1 MGNGAEHWTRQAVH
15 RRRFLQLA
23 ALFSTSAGLSA
34 IASSCDLGSG
44 GPRQWSR
51 PGDRVRLGYLPIT
64 DASALLAAYHKGF
77 LAAEG
82 LEVDPP
88 VQYPSWAAIAA
99 GLQAG
104 EVNVVHLL
112 MPAALWLR
120 YGEQFPGKV
129 IAWNHTNGS
138 ALTVA
143 PSINRLED
151 LAGRTVAIPFWYSL
165 HNLILQMLLRDRG
178 LRPIP
183 ANPDP
188 AAGVPADAV
197 ALRLMPP
204 PEMFA
209 ALANGAIAGYI
220 VAEPYNAAAESFRVG
235 KVLRLLG
242 DVWRDHGCCVVVVP
256 ETRAIAHRDWT
267 QALVNGLVKAQQW
280 CRSNRLELAHLLSS
294 DGGQYMPYAQ
304 GVLERVLAQYD
315 TVSYR
320 QQGTLVHPEWRSRRI
335 DFQPYPF
342 PSYTEALVAQL
353 QQTLLGDRDR
363 PNGQPPFMDRL
374 RPRQVAETLVDASFV
389 RSALPLV
396 GGPQAFGLP
405 LNLTRSEVIEP

>member
-1 MGNGAEHWTRQAVH
+1 MGTRTLRTVN

-23 ALFSTSAGLSA
+23 ALFSTSAGLPT
-34 IASSCDLGSG
+34 IAAGCGDGA
-44 GPRQWSR
+44 GPPTSHRR
-51 PGDRVRLGYLPIT
+51 PGDRVRIGYVPIT

-88 VQYPSWAAIAA
+88 VPYPSWAAIAA
-99 GLQAG
+99 GLQRG

-120 YGEQFPGKV
+120 YGENFPGKV

-143 PSINRLED
+143 PEVNRLED
-151 LAGRTVAIPFWYSL
+151 LAGRTVAIPFWFSI

-178 LRPIP
+178 LTPIIAPPDPRSPIP
-183 ANPDP
+183 AT
-188 AAGVPADAV
+188 AV

-204 PEMFA
+204 PDMLA

-220 VAEPYNAAAESFRVG
+220 VAEPYNAAAESFRIG
-235 KVLRLLG
+235 KVLCLLG
-242 DVWRDHGCCVVVVP
+242 DIWRDHACCVVVIP
-256 ETRAIAHRDWT
+256 EARAIGHRDWT

-280 CRSNRLELAHLLSS
+280 CRANRLELAHLLSS

-315 TVSYR
+315 TVIYR
-320 QQGTLVHPEWRSRRI
+320 QQGILKHPEWRSRRI

-353 QQTLLGDRDR
+353 QQTFLGHGEP
-363 PNGQPPFMDRL
+363 PNG
-374 RPRQVAETLVDASFV
+374 RPAFVDQWIPQRVADTLVDASFAQA
-389 RSALPLV
+389 ALQRV

-405 LNLTRSEVIEP
+405 PRLTRSEVIHP